1 MKISHGNKL
10 DIQITPNKN
19 KTFILSYDRYKTKKE
34 VQRIW
39 EQAIK
44 SEQNTEVII
53 IKQ

>member
-1 MKISHGNKL
+1 MKISHSGKWN
-10 DIQITPNKN
+10 IQITTNKN
-19 KTFILSYDRYKTKKE
+19 KTFILSYDGYKTKKE